1 MTSRDFLPL
10 FLREKYQELDERPEL
25 NERCEKITDFL
36 WLIEK
41 VWCIS
46 NANYQEWIWVKHE
59 TLDIVDSYDD
69 TTMYFLEDVEDVLE
83 ARDRIEITDSQ
94 YEALKKL
101 YEMVDAYDDLIDR
114 PDNDEGIVND
124 PRWHKIREYAK
135 QVYKKLTDS

>member
-1 MTSRDFLPL
+1 
-10 FLREKYQELDERPEL
+10 
-25 NERCEKITDFL
+25 
-36 WLIEK
+36 
-41 VWCIS
+41 
-46 NANYQEWIWVKHE
+46 
-59 TLDIVDSYDD
+59 
-69 TTMYFLEDVEDVLE
+69 MYFLEDVEGVLK

-135 QVYKKLTDS
+135 QVYKKLTNSWTRCKRFFDSNVEKNFLTIISF